1 MQATYLS
8 TDRAVV
14 DRLETTN
21 VRAKVNKRIV
31 REMSQPTDSLEMPKM
46 LVIVMHRNGMKT

>member
-8 TDRAVV
+8 TDRAIV

-21 VRAKVNKRIV
+21 VRAKVKYRIV
-31 REMSQPTDSLEMPKM
+31 REILQPTDPLEMPK
-46 LVIVMHRNGMKT
+46 IPGGIMHRNSMKT